1 MVNHSAQSPFEL
13 VAAGLLAGQIDEF
26 LARLSEDE
34 RRVLSLRYGLDRGEP
49 RTQGEV
55 GELLD
60 LTAERV
66 RRIERDA
73 LAKLRRAAGRQRRPR
88 PARQLNLPAAP
99 AACSP
104 AELGTCGRCSLS
116 LAATRRR

>member
-1 MVNHSAQSPFEL
+1 MVNHSAQSPFEI
-13 VAAGLLAGQIDEF
+13 VAQALLAPQINDF
-26 LARLSEDE
+26 LSRLSEDE

-73 LAKLRRAAGRQRRPR
+73 LTKLRRALAGSD
-88 PARQLNLPAAP
+88 ARDL
-99 AACSP
+99 
-104 AELGTCGRCSLS
+104 
-116 LAATRRR
+116 LAS